1 MDVCLAVEYIHKP
14 LLVSGLL
21 FGVILVFDLSSF
33 FFLYSVVYLAV
44 SNLQWMLS
52 VGRRDSQY
60 TRISRMPLRCKL
72 CSAECSAECCPVLSY
87 LLFGNPSPG
96 ISHRAQSAHCCLP
109 SAENSLAASPQT
121 CLKPNPHSEFWY
133 EVFVLWYVK
142 VTCLV
147 GLSALEE
154 HVIMGRVR
162 FFLGILLG
170 VVNHTSPRVS
180 LTQLFLVGS
189 SCRML
194 VCMST
199 SSHTSSQGV
208 GLGVCLLW

>member
-1 MDVCLAVEYIHKP
+1 
-14 LLVSGLL
+14 
-21 FGVILVFDLSSF
+21 
-33 FFLYSVVYLAV
+33 
-44 SNLQWMLS
+44 
-52 VGRRDSQY
+52 
-60 TRISRMPLRCKL
+60 MPFQCKL
-72 CSAECSAECCPVLSY
+72 CSGECCPVLSY

-199 SSHTSSQGV
+199 SNPKYLSYQFTG
-208 GLGVCLLW
+208 CLSCDGEGHLWCRGHFPHLEGNAYL